1 MKKAAFLAG
10 FLAVCSWF
18 GTGPAAA
25 ADSMP
30 AGTVTGTAAF
40 DKNHLEG
47 WIIGVDYRGSNFRL
61 LDARGFQKRVVT
73 KPGTIGDYRI
83 GDKVRVEIDPGYK
96 RASSIEKLYA

>member
-1 MKKAAFLAG
+1 MKRPAFLAG
-10 FLAVCSWF
+10 FLAICLWL
-18 GTGPAAA
+18 GTGVVSA
-25 ADSMP
+25 ADP
-30 AGTVTGTAAF
+30 AGTATGAAAI